1 MTQVDQL
8 ADDAHLRDIQR
19 ALQTQLQTLEQEPVV
34 ATYAVSA
41 TRHRRG
47 IQEGKRL
54 LVERSGIPELQAA
67 IAQAVAAVPAARR
80 HEHALL
86 HAKLTNECE
95 SCEKAASNALTECQ
109 AKQNGQSKARSE
121 ERRVGKECVSTCR
134 SRWSPYH

>member
-8 ADDAHLRDIQR
+8 ADEAPLRDIQR

-47 IQEGKRL
+47 LQEGKRL

-86 HAKLTNECE
+86 PAKLPNECE
-95 SCEKAASNALTECQ
+95 SSEKAAHNALTNC
-109 AKQNGQSKARSE
+109 KAQQ
-121 ERRVGKECVSTCR
+121 RVRE
-134 SRWSPYH
+134 